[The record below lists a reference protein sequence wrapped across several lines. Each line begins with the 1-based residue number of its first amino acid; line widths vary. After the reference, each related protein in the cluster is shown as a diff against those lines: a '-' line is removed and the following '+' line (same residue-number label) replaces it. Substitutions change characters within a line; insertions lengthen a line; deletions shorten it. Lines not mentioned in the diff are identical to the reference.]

1 MKRRAFIAASLAAL
15 TIPMKARAMEF
26 VDYTPGL
33 IDEALA
39 EGKTVF
45 VDYGAKWCTTCK
57 RQERVINALREADPA
72 YDAAMTFV
80 KVDWDSFKN
89 DDVTTARNIPRRS
102 TLLVLRGED
111 ELGRIVA
118 GTQEAEIKALMDLG
132 LVDAANSEEVDTDT
146 DAEAVEEPAQA
157 SDAET

>member
-1 MKRRAFIAASLAAL
+1 MKRRTFIAAGVAAVTL
-15 TIPMKARAMEF
+15 PMSARAAGF

-33 IDEALA
+33 IDEELA
-39 EGKTVF
+39 AGKTVF
-45 VDYGAKWCTTCK
+45 VDYGAKWCGTCK

-80 KVDWDSFKN
+80 KVDWDTYKN
-89 DDVTTARNIPRRS
+89 DDVTVFRNIPRRS

-118 GTQEAEIKALMDLG
+118 GTAESEIKALMDLG
-132 LVDAANSEEVDTDT
+132 L
-146 DAEAVEEPAQA
+146 
-157 SDAET
+157 